1 MIIIDNALKKCQT
14 STFAST
20 MYATLRL
27 CFFFSVPFQW
37 LKCFDSAMTQRF
49 MSLLQ
54 WISISF
60 QSTLSFV
67 KFSIVRHFDASTFLG
82 IIPKFRMDFD
92 KRKLGSASFI
102 DSFTSTLDL
111 FVIIATL
118 AALIYLTVVTVVV
131 TTGGICTAHN
141 ISSWQMCTSATCAKR
156 N

>member
-1 MIIIDNALKKCQT
+1 
-14 STFAST
+14 
-20 MYATLRL
+20 
-27 CFFFSVPFQW
+27 
-37 LKCFDSAMTQRF
+37 
-49 MSLLQ
+49 
-54 WISISF
+54 
-60 QSTLSFV
+60 
-67 KFSIVRHFDASTFLG
+67 
-82 IIPKFRMDFD
+82 MDFD